1 MLRVLPHRAFVEPT
15 VSIQRI
21 DESGVGSTAILR
33 VDGLLCSL
41 CAANVNGRLQDV
53 DGVQSVNVDLEE
65 GIAAIMYDGERVAT
79 SELIAAVEAAVVL
92 RPMRRLLA
100 RIRGRRA

>member
-1 MLRVLPHRAFVEPT
+1 MLRVLPHRAFVEPA

-41 CAANVNGRLQDV
+41 CAANVNGWLQAV
-53 DGVQSVNVDLEE
+53 DGVQSVNLGLEE

>member
-1 MLRVLPHRAFVEPT
+1 MLRILPHRAFIEPA

-41 CAANVNGRLQDV
+41 CATNVNGRLEAV
-53 DGVQSVNVDLEE
+53 EGVQSVDVDLEE
-65 GIAAIMYDGERVAT
+65 GIAAIMYDGERVGT
-79 SELIAAVEAAVVL
+79 SELIAAVEAAIVL
-92 RPMRRLLA
+92 KPVRRLLA
-100 RIRGRRA
+100 WLGGRGA